1 MQQPTGD
8 FDWRGWADDLH
19 VAFILFTR
27 LPLRRAGSVEAADL
41 ARALRVAPLVGVG
54 VGIAGAVAFALA
66 SRVGLP
72 PLAAG
77 LLAVLATVGLTGA
90 YHEDGLADSADGLAG
105 HDADDALAIMR
116 DSRSGTYGVLALV
129 FSVGL
134 RAAALAALATP
145 GAAAA
150 GLIAAGAASRAAP
163 AALLAWL
170 PAARGDGL
178 AAQAGAAGTP
188 EAMRGRAVIAGVFGA
203 VVALV
208 ALGLDGAIPALIV
221 AAAGIVAVA
230 WLARRR
236 LGGYT
241 GDVMGAAQQ
250 VAEVAVL
257 LAAAALA

>member
-1 MQQPTGD
+1 MQQPTGS
-8 FDWRGWADDLH
+8 FDWQGWIDDLR
-19 VAFILFTR
+19 VAVILFTR
-27 LPLRRAGSVEAADL
+27 LPLRRGGDVEAADL
-41 ARALRVAPLVGVG
+41 ARALRVAPVVGIG
-54 VGIAGAVAFALA
+54 VGIAGAVAFAVA

-90 YHEDGLADSADGLAG
+90 YHEDGLADSTDGLAG
-105 HDADDALAIMR
+105 KSADDSLAIMR

-134 RAAALAALATP
+134 RAAAVAALAEP
-145 GAAAA
+145 AAAAA

-188 EAMRGRAVIAGVFGA
+188 DATRGRAVIAAIIGA
-203 VVALV
+203 VVAIL
-208 ALGLDGAIPALIV
+208 ALGLDGAIPALILAV
-221 AAAGIVAVA
+221 AGITGVG